1 MSKEV
6 YDGAIYK
13 SVKRVRELMKCEL
26 CFNEWAQNPH
36 LYTTEMVNL

>member
-13 SVKRVRELMKCEL
+13 SVKRVRELIEGKG
-26 CFNEWAQNPH
+26 
-36 LYTTEMVNL
+36 VNRR